1 MARAPKKVAEA
12 GGAEAAAAASSSDVA
27 TLSQEVAALASLD
40 LEELRGRWRKLFRG
54 PAPAHLPRY
63 LVLRIV
69 AYRIQANA
77 LGDLDREAVR
87 FLDAV
92 AEDWQKRRAAGQ
104 KHSKRPPPIPPVPD
118 KRSLK
123 PGTILAREH
132 NGELHRVMV
141 LDDGFAWNGTTY
153 RSLSEVARAITGT
166 NWNGPR
172 FFGLRDKARPP
183 LPTSY
188 GNGAVRET

>member
-1 MARAPKKVAEA
+1 MVRASKKLGQAGAADAAPASNEDLAR
-12 GGAEAAAAASSSDVA
+12 
-27 TLSQEVAALASLD
+27 LSEEVAALAALD
-40 LEELRGRWRKLFRG
+40 LDALRGRWRKAFRA

-63 LVLRIV
+63 LLLRII
-69 AYRIQANA
+69 AYRVQANA
-77 LGDLDREAVR
+77 LGDLDRETVR

-92 AEDWQKRRAAGQ
+92 AQDWQKRRAAGNTN
-104 KHSKRPPPIPPVPD
+104 SKRPPPIPPVPD

-132 NGELHRVMV
+132 EGELHRVMV
-141 LDDGFAWNGTTY
+141 LDQGFAWNGATY

-172 FFGLRDKARPP
+172 FFGLRDKAKPSSLAP
-183 LPTSY
+183 G
-188 GNGAVRET
+188 GNGAGREE

>member
-1 MARAPKKVAEA
+1 MARAPKKVAQA
-12 GGAEAAAAASSSDVA
+12 GVAEAAPAASSSDLA
-27 TLSQEVAALASLD
+27 RLSEEVAALASLD

-63 LVLRIV
+63 LVLRII

-77 LGDLDREAVR
+77 LGDLDRESVR

-92 AEDWQKRRAAGQ
+92 AQDWQKRRVAG
-104 KHSKRPPPIPPVPD
+104 KPNAKRPPPIPPVPD
-118 KRSLK
+118 QRPLK

-132 NGELHRVMV
+132 EGELHRVMV
-141 LDDGFAWNGTTY
+141 LDEGFAWHGATY
-153 RSLSEVARAITGT
+153 KSLSEVARAITGT

-172 FFGLRDKARPP
+172 FFGLRDKTRPP
-183 LPTSY
+183 LATAQ
-188 GNGAVRET
+188 GNGAAREA